1 MFSRFRA
8 LESLCWGVSVAA
20 LIVMGAGCSRE
31 HYKADA
37 DKEVYEIIDGKWRGD
52 FGQKSNYRISDAAS
66 PNDIQ
71 LEKGRAASGVISL
84 AEAVAIATAHNRG
97 YQTNKEDLYLSAL
110 GLTLERHKYAR
121 QWFGTVDGGYAKEG
135 SDEDV
140 SAEVGFGVGR
150 THLLADGIL
159 FSTSLAIDWVRFL
172 TGDSRTTL
180 GSVLSAGLEVPL
192 LGAGAG
198 KVAREELTQAE
209 RNVLYQIRSFS
220 RFRKNF
226 VVSIISAYYGVLSQR
241 DGVAN
246 AENNYQRVAETRDRL
261 EAEAAAG
268 RKPPFEVDQ
277 AEQNLLRARDGVVRA
292 RQSYEQELDEF
303 KLRLSLP
310 TDAQVVLDQN
320 ELEALAAIGISEPNY
335 TVSEAIETALVRR
348 LDFANSADFVDDSA
362 RKMML
367 AADGLGSQLNLVG
380 GLDAASREK
389 TDIGRLQFHEGL
401 YNLGLEADLPLDRK
415 AERNAY
421 RAAMIT
427 LSRQQRQYEQ
437 DMDEVKLDV
446 RDAYRKLA
454 EAAERYRIGKS
465 SLELA
470 QKRVESTSLLL
481 DAGRAKTRDW
491 LESQDALLRAQNDL
505 TDALVG
511 HTVAKLNFFRDVGIL
526 QVRPDG
532 MWEY

>member
-1 MFSRFRA
+1 MFCRTRA
-8 LESLCWGVSVAA
+8 LESLYWGVSIAA

-37 DKEVYEIIDGKWRGD
+37 DEEVYEIIKSKWRGD
-52 FGQKSNYRISDAAS
+52 FGQRRNYRISDAAS

-71 LEKGRAASGVISL
+71 LEKGQPASGIISL

-97 YQTNKEDLYLSAL
+97 YQTRKEELYLSAL
-110 GLTLERHKYAR
+110 SLTLERYYYTR
-121 QWFGTVDGGYAKEG
+121 QWFGTIDGGYASEEG
-135 SDEDV
+135 DSDV
-140 SAEVGFGVGR
+140 SAASSGGFEH
-150 THLLADGIL
+150 TQLLANGIL
-159 FSTSLAIDWVRFL
+159 FSTSLAIDWARFL

-192 LGAGAG
+192 LGYGAG
-198 KVAREELTQAE
+198 KIEREELTQKE
-209 RNVLYQIRSFS
+209 RNVLYQIRSFN
-220 RFRKNF
+220 RFRKEF
-226 VVSIISAYYGVLSQR
+226 VVSIITSYYGVISQR
-241 DGVAN
+241 DEVTN
-246 AENNYQRVAETRDRL
+246 AENNYKRVGETRDRL

-292 RQSYEQELDEF
+292 RQRYEKQLDEF

-310 TDAQVVLDQN
+310 TDAQIELNQN

-335 TVSEAIETALVRR
+335 TVAEAIETALVRR
-348 LDFANSADFVDDSA
+348 LDLANSADFVDDSA

-367 AADGLGSQLNLVG
+367 AADGLWSQINLVA
-380 GLDAASREK
+380 GLNVASKEE
-389 TDIGRLQFHEGL
+389 TDFTGLQFHEGL

-415 AERNAY
+415 LERNAY
-421 RAAMIT
+421 RTAMIT
-427 LSRQQRQYEQ
+427 LSRQQRQYEE

-446 RDAYRKLA
+446 RNAFRKLA
-454 EAAERYRIGKS
+454 EAAELYRIGKS
-465 SLELA
+465 SLELG

-481 DAGRAKTRDW
+481 DAGRATTRDW
-491 LESQDALLRAQNDL
+491 LESQDALLEAQNDL
-505 TDALVG
+505 TSALVG

-526 QVRPDG
+526 QVMPDG

>member
-1 MFSRFRA
+1 MLCRFRA
-8 LESLCWGVSVAA
+8 LETLFRGVSIVA
-20 LIVMGAGCSRE
+20 LIGMGAGCSRE
-31 HYKADA
+31 YYKADA
-37 DKEVYEIIDGKWRGD
+37 DKEVYEIIDGKWQGD
-52 FGQKSNYRISDAAS
+52 FGQKVNYRINDAAG

-71 LEKGRAASGVISL
+71 LEKGRAASGVVSL

-121 QWFGTVDGGYAKEG
+121 QWFGTVDGGYAREG

-140 SAEVGFGVGR
+140 STEAGFGVSR
-150 THLLADGIL
+150 DRLLTDGIL

-192 LGAGAG
+192 LGSGAG
-198 KVAREELTQAE
+198 KVAREELTQKE
-209 RNVLYQIRSFS
+209 RNVLYQIRSFN

-241 DGVAN
+241 DEVTN
-246 AENNYQRVAETRDRL
+246 AENNYKRVAETRDRL
-261 EAEAAAG
+261 DAEAAAG

-277 AEQNLLRARDGVVRA
+277 AEQNLLRARDGVVSA
-292 RQSYEQELDEF
+292 RQSYEQALDEF

-320 ELEALAAIGISEPNY
+320 ELKALATIGISEPNY
-335 TVSEAIETALVRR
+335 TVAEAIETALVRR
-348 LDFANSADFVDDSA
+348 LDLVNSADFVDDSA

-367 AADGLGSQLNLVG
+367 AAEGLGPQINLVG
-380 GLDAASREK
+380 GLNVSSREK
-389 TDIGRLQFHEGL
+389 TDFTELQFHEGL
-401 YNLGLEADLPLDRK
+401 YSLGMEADLPLDRK
-415 AERNAY
+415 DERNAY
-421 RAAMIT
+421 RAAMIALT
-427 LSRQQRQYEQ
+427 RRQRQYEE
-437 DMDEVKLDV
+437 DIDEVKLDV
-446 RDAYRKLA
+446 RNAYRKLT
-454 EAAERYRIGKS
+454 EAAERYRIGKN

-491 LESQDALLRAQNDL
+491 LESQDALLRAQNGL
-505 TDALVG
+505 TGALVG